1 MTSADDHPESR
12 ARERRDLRL
21 LRSVSAVPTGFLLAL
36 LLWSPA
42 CAKGGIPKGRQTDS
56 TKESSPVSASAP
68 AGLVT
73 AVQGPS
79 WLKHLGLTI
88 PQTRFGQM
96 GGTAP
101 APSTGRTEPEPGG
114 APSSQS
120 LGGAIRRFMMGI
132 RQGKA
137 ADLEEQSFVL
147 SGADLY
153 RLNCRS
159 CHGPDGQGAPPEI
172 NSLIGPVQATSAA
185 LLMERMKKR
194 GSPIDKSMAE
204 QLAAPSEADLRER
217 LRKGGKKMPSF
228 EHLRG
233 DEVEALLGYLETL
246 AGLPPTERS
255 RMLVPQSVAR
265 VGEHVVKGT
274 CHICHDATG
283 PGGGHMAMTSG
294 IIPSLESFPR
304 QQSVDSVIRQVQY
317 GSSGGMMPMMGGP
330 QMPAF
335 PYLTKEEVAAAYFY
349 LAHYPPKP

>member
-1 MTSADDHPESR
+1 MILARKDSR
-12 ARERRDLRL
+12 VRRVARLPGI
-21 LRSVSAVPTGFLLAL
+21 VSTAAPTGFLLAL
-36 LLWSPA
+36 LLLAPG
-42 CAKGGIPKGRQTDS
+42 CAKGGISSGRQHD
-56 TKESSPVSASAP
+56 SASDSAQASASRP

-73 AVQGPS
+73 AVQGPG
-79 WLKHLGLTI
+79 WLKHLGLSI

-96 GGTAP
+96 GGTEP
-101 APSTGRTEPEPGG
+101 APSTGRSEPELAGEN
-114 APSSQS
+114 PSSRS
-120 LGGAIRRFMMGI
+120 LGGAMGRFMMGI
-132 RQGKA
+132 RQGKTV
-137 ADLEEQSFVL
+137 DLEEQSFAL

-159 CHGPDGQGAPPEI
+159 CHGPAGEGAPPEI

-204 QLAAPSEADLRER
+204 QLAGPSEGELRER
-217 LRKGGKKMPSF
+217 LRKGGKTMPPF

-255 RMLVPQSVAR
+255 RMLVPQSAAR
-265 VGEHVVKGT
+265 VGEHLVKGT
-274 CHICHDATG
+274 CHVCHDATG

-304 QQSVDSVIRQVQY
+304 QQSVDSVVRQVQY
-317 GSSGGMMPMMGGP
+317 GSSGMMQMMGGP
-330 QMPAF
+330 QMPTF

-349 LAHYPPKP
+349 LAKYPPKP